1 MVKTV
6 LNIALA
12 IKRLKL
18 DLYVYFFQKWVPIE
32 DFNGTKCTSFLLKD
46 DELLEKYD
54 EIWEKIKNNIKK
66 EFASQPVYN
75 ENI

>member
-1 MVKTV
+1 M
-6 LNIALA
+6 
-12 IKRLKL
+12 
-18 DLYVYFFQKWVPIE
+18 PIE

-46 DELLEKYD
+46 YELLEKYD

>member
-1 MVKTV
+1 M
-6 LNIALA
+6 
-12 IKRLKL
+12 
-18 DLYVYFFQKWVPIE
+18 PIE
-32 DFNGTKCTSFLLKD
+32 DFNETKCTSFLLKD